1 MTTRAADLHAAE
13 DADLLARVERMAVRH
28 DVPHRGRN
36 VVWRR
41 VGEGPRLVLLHGG
54 HGNWMHWVRNI
65 DALAA
70 RHTLWLADMPGFGDS
85 DTLAGDGHAPDR
97 LERMVQALV
106 ATLDQLVGDDS
117 EVAIA
122 GFSFGALVAAHI
134 AARRPRITRLALLGP
149 AGHGGARR
157 HGRPMHDW
165 RIDDEHEMRRRLR
178 HNLLALM
185 LHDEQL
191 ADGLAMT
198 VHEQACKATRF
209 RSRTISRQAGLGH
222 VLGACRGPTLLMWG
236 QHDVTAVPEQVAQ
249 QLACGASHRDWC
261 VVPSAGHWVQF
272 ERWQEV
278 NPILLHWFSDAEGA
292 AFFA

>member
-1 MTTRAADLHAAE
+1 
-13 DADLLARVERMAVRH
+13 MAVRH
-28 DVPHRGRN
+28 DVAHLGRT

-41 VGEGPRLVLLHGG
+41 FGEGPPLVLLHGG

-65 DALAA
+65 EALAT
-70 RHTLWLADMPGFGDS
+70 RHMLWMADMPGFGDS
-85 DTLAGDGHAPDR
+85 DTLAGDAHAPDR
-97 LERMVQALV
+97 LDRLVQALM
-106 ATLDQLVGDDS
+106 ATLDQLMGEDG

-157 HGRPMHDW
+157 QGQPMQDW
-165 RIDDEHEMRRRLR
+165 RVDDEHEMRRRLR

-185 LHDEQL
+185 LHDEKL
-191 ADGLAMT
+191 ADGLAMA

-209 RSRTISRQAGLGH
+209 RSRTLSRQARLGN
-222 VLGACRGPTLLMWG
+222 VLAAYRGPTLLMWG
-236 QHDVTAVPEQVAQ
+236 EHDVTAVPVEVAQ

-261 VVPSAGHWVQF
+261 VIPAAGHWVQF

-278 NPILLHWFSDAEGA
+278 NPMLLRWFSDAEVTVST
-292 AFFA
+292 

>member
-1 MTTRAADLHAAE
+1 MTTRAADLHAAD
-13 DADLLARVERMAVRH
+13 DAGLLARLERMGVRH
-28 DVPHRGRN
+28 DVAHLGRN

-41 VGEGPRLVLLHGG
+41 FGDGPPLVLLHGG

-65 DALAA
+65 EALAA

-85 DTLAGDGHAPDR
+85 DALAGDDHAPDR
-97 LERMVQALV
+97 LERLVQALI
-106 ATLDQLVGDDS
+106 ATLDHLVGENS
-117 EVAIA
+117 EIAIA

-134 AARRPRITRLALLGP
+134 AARRSRVTRLALLGP

-157 HGRPMHDW
+157 QGQPMQDW

-185 LHDEQL
+185 LHDEKL
-191 ADGLAMT
+191 ADGLAMA

-209 RSRTISRQAGLGH
+209 RSRTISRQASLGN
-222 VLGACRGPTLLMWG
+222 LLAAYRGPTLLMWG
-236 QHDVTAVPEQVAQ
+236 EHDVTAVPVEAAQ
-249 QLACGASHRDWC
+249 QLASSASHRDWC
-261 VVPSAGHWVQF
+261 VTPAAGHWVQF

-278 NPILLHWFSDAEGA
+278 NPMLLRWFSDASA
-292 AFFA
+292 STA

>member
-1 MTTRAADLHAAE
+1 MTTRAADLHAAD
-13 DADLLARVERMAVRH
+13 DAGLLARLERMGVRH
-28 DVPHRGRN
+28 DVAHLGRN

-41 VGEGPRLVLLHGG
+41 FGEGPPLVLLHGG

-65 DALAA
+65 EALAA

-85 DTLAGDGHAPDR
+85 DALAGDDHAPDR
-97 LERMVQALV
+97 LERLVQALI
-106 ATLDQLVGDDS
+106 ATLDQLVGEDN
-117 EVAIA
+117 EIAIA

-134 AARRPRITRLALLGP
+134 AARRPRVTRLALLGP

-157 HGRPMHDW
+157 QGQPMQDW

-185 LHDEQL
+185 LHDEKL
-191 ADGLAMT
+191 ADGLAMA

-209 RSRTISRQAGLGH
+209 RSRTISRQASLGN
-222 VLGACRGPTLLMWG
+222 LLAAYRRPTLLMWG
-236 QHDVTAVPEQVAQ
+236 EHDVTAVPVEAAQ
-249 QLACGASHRDWC
+249 QLASSASHRDWC
-261 VVPSAGHWVQF
+261 VIPAAGHWVQF

-278 NPILLHWFSDAEGA
+278 NPMLLRWFSDASA
-292 AFFA
+292 SPA

>member
-1 MTTRAADLHAAE
+1 MTTRAADLHAAD
-13 DADLLARVERMAVRH
+13 DAGLLARLERMGVRH
-28 DVPHRGRN
+28 DVAHLGRN

-41 VGEGPRLVLLHGG
+41 FGEGPPLVLLHGG

-65 DALAA
+65 EALAA

-85 DTLAGDGHAPDR
+85 DALAGDDHAPDR
-97 LERMVQALV
+97 LERLVQALI
-106 ATLDQLVGDDS
+106 ATLDHLVGENS
-117 EVAIA
+117 EIAIA

-134 AARRPRITRLALLGP
+134 AARRPRVTRLALLGP

-157 HGRPMHDW
+157 QGQPMQDW

-185 LHDEQL
+185 LHDEKL
-191 ADGLAMT
+191 ADGLAMA

-209 RSRTISRQAGLGH
+209 RSRTISRQASLGN
-222 VLGACRGPTLLMWG
+222 LLAAYRRPTLLMWG
-236 QHDVTAVPEQVAQ
+236 EHDVTAVPVEAAQ
-249 QLACGASHRDWC
+249 QLASSASHRDWC
-261 VVPSAGHWVQF
+261 VIPAAGHWVQF

-278 NPILLHWFSDAEGA
+278 NPMLLRWFSDASA
-292 AFFA
+292 STA